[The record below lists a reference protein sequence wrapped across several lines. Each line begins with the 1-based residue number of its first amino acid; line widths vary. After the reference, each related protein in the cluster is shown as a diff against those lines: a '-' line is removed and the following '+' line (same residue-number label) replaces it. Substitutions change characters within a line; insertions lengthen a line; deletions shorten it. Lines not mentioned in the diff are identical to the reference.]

1 MWSGL
6 FRTMFLCEV
15 KIINMTKHKYYASGI
30 CTLNEKSFKGICIAM
45 DIKEAIDIFRDKGY
59 SVHKIERGEQ
69 VNCSEDIGILLVEK
83 TTIISR
89 NRKGNA

>member
-1 MWSGL
+1 MKE
-6 FRTMFLCEV
+6 FENKFPDKE
-15 KIINMTKHKYYASGI
+15 IIFKLSE
-30 CTLNEKSFKGICIAM
+30 NEKLFKGICIAM

-69 VNCSEDIGILLVEK
+69 VNSSEEIGILLVEK

-89 NRKGNA
+89 NRKGNI